1 MDYGTKG
8 HRNKQH
14 TRRKA
19 HQMEVNIHQ
28 IERIETQLQIFKGFA
43 VLELTTYDAKGNEV
57 TFSLYSEDLEKLTLH
72 NKPLK
77 IAYDR

>member
-1 MDYGTKG
+1 
-8 HRNKQH
+8 
-14 TRRKA
+14 
-19 HQMEVNIHQ
+19 MEVNVHQ
-28 IERIETQLQIFKGFA
+28 IERIETQLKLFKGFS

-72 NKPLK
+72 NKPLH